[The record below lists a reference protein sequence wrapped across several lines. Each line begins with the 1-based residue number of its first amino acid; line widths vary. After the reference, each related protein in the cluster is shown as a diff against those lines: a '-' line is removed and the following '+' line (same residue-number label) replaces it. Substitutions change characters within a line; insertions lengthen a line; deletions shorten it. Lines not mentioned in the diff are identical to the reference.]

1 MDEIWLDRLSNLM
14 SRTTSVV
21 PYFSQ
26 ISGIKGKGTRIKIK
40 MNLCYTEPLDSDFT
54 LEFASFL
61 LKSNALR
68 FGAFTLASGKT
79 SPYYIDLRMLPSF
92 PKHFRLTIEA
102 LKNTVAAKIGSSF
115 DAFVSIPTSGLVFGS
130 ALAYATEKPFV
141 YVRKESKNYGT
152 SKLIEGHLASG
163 GRAVIVDDVATTGH
177 SVGYA
182 VDVIRANGGI
192 VEDVVALVNRLEGAE
207 EYLKKM
213 NIRLT
218 SVATVNDI
226 ANALHRA
233 GLIDDNTLGSVI
245 NQMASRGDY
254 ETD

>member
-1 MDEIWLDRLSNLM
+1 
-14 SRTTSVV
+14 
-21 PYFSQ
+21 
-26 ISGIKGKGTRIKIK
+26 
-40 MNLCYTEPLDSDFT
+40 LDSGFT

-68 FGAFTLASGKT
+68 FGAFTLASGKA

-102 LKNTVAAKIGSSF
+102 LKKTVAAKVGPDF
-115 DAFVSIPTSGLVFGS
+115 DAFVSVPTSGLVFGS
-130 ALAYATEKPFV
+130 ALAYSMEKPFA
-141 YVRKESKNYGT
+141 YVRKESKSYGT

-163 GRAVIVDDVATTGH
+163 GRAVIVDDVATTGN

-192 VEDVVALVNRLEGAE
+192 VEDVVALVNRMEGADE
-207 EYLKKM
+207 HLKKM

-218 SVATVNDI
+218 SVTTVNDI
-226 ANALHRA
+226 ANALHGA
-233 GLIDDNTLGSVI
+233 GLIDDNTLESVVK
-245 NQMASRGDY
+245 QMALRGDY
-254 ETD
+254 ESG